1 MNVIVFSKRAG
12 TAREFNLRSP
22 LCLSVVTSIFL
33 LVLGGAFFAGSLVGA
48 RWAAG
53 EPFAKL
59 EAWGAELGRQRAE
72 LDLARRTAQE
82 KVDALALRVGQMNAH
97 VIRLDA
103 LGRRLASM
111 AKLDKGEFNFD
122 ADPPQGGLEPSDGTG
137 QVPDVPSLSGMLD
150 RLSGQLANRERDLST
165 LEAVILT
172 RELDHSVYPQGRPVT
187 EGFISSFFGRRV
199 DPFTGRVS
207 FHPGVDFAGIEG
219 SKVLAV
225 ATGVVTWAG
234 PHAGYGNMI
243 EVDHGNGYVTRYG
256 HNDAVLVHV
265 GDTVQKG
272 QPLALL
278 GSTGRSTGPHVHFE
292 VMHDGQQVDPV
303 SSINKTAGPPL
314 AAAR

>member
-22 LCLSVVTSIFL
+22 LCLSVIAAI
-33 LVLGGAFFAGSLVGA
+33 LVLVIGVAFGAGSWVGA

-53 EPFAKL
+53 QPFVKL
-59 EAWGAELGRQRAE
+59 EAWGAELGRERAE

-111 AKLDKGEFNFD
+111 AKLDKGEFNFEV
-122 ADPPQGGLEPSDGTG
+122 DPPQGGLEPGDGTG
-137 QVPDVPSLSGMLD
+137 QMPDVPSLAGMLD
-150 RLSGQLANRERDLST
+150 KLSAELAGRERDLAA

-172 RELDHSVYPQGRPVT
+172 RELDHSVYPQGRPIAQ
-187 EGFISSFFGRRV
+187 GFISSLFGRRV

-234 PHAGYGNMI
+234 PHAGYGNMVEI
-243 EVDHGNGYVTRYG
+243 DHGNGYVTRYG
-256 HNDAVLVHV
+256 HNDSLLVHP

-292 VMHDGQQVDPV
+292 VLHDGSQVDPV
-303 SSINKTAGPPL
+303 SFINKNAGPPL
-314 AAAR
+314 ASR